1 MCGLERE
8 GSVGTCHESTAVS
21 EGRSSRKGIKP
32 LSALTASGMCL
43 GMGFDT
49 STGTLSNSE
58 SAKAVCSE
66 KN

>member
-21 EGRSSRKGIKP
+21 EGLSSRKGITP

-43 GMGFDT
+43 GIGFDT

-58 SAKAVCSE
+58 LQSCVQ
-66 KN
+66 